1 MGITERKERERERR
15 RQQILIAARRVFSSR
30 GYTRSTMEDI
40 AKEAELS
47 PGTIYL
53 YFKSKDE
60 LYASLSVRILQYL
73 NIRLKHITNQKD
85 IEPDRYIEALK
96 EAMFDVYE
104 FDPVIVINMFQLQ
117 SNDIIKNLTPELKN
131 EIRALSQSSFHVMS
145 EIFEDGIR
153 KGVFI
158 SRHPNALADVLWG
171 IFSGLILWKESQRH
185 IHRQDDSLKPTLEIA
200 FELFSRGIRS

>member
-73 NIRLKHITNQKD
+73 NIRLRHVTNQKD

-96 EAMFDVYE
+96 EAMLDVYE

-117 SNDIIKNLTPELKN
+117 SNDIVKNLTPELKD
-131 EIRALSQSSFHVMS
+131 EIKALSQSSFHIMAS
-145 EIFEDGIR
+145 IFEDGIR

-185 IHRQDDSLKPTLEIA
+185 IHRKEDSLKPTLETA